1 MPFRPRWAVRLV
13 RSTRRVF
20 AAADDRLGLSPV
32 IGKLLKH
39 PVPSGAGWLY
49 VFGSATLLAFTIQ
62 VVTGIALAM
71 AYVPSSGQA
80 YDSLRFISSDA
91 PFGHLVR
98 GIHFFGASAMVLL
111 VGLHTI
117 RVYLMA
123 AYKYPREMNWLTG
136 AVLLLLTLL
145 MGFTGQLLRWDQNAV
160 WSVIVGAEQASR
172 VPEFG
177 HLLARF
183 ILAGDSVGGAT
194 LSRFFAVHVFFIPA
208 VIFVFIGAH
217 LALVVRHG
225 ISEPPMAGRPV
236 DPATYRRWYADMLV
250 REGRPFWPDAAWRD
264 VVFGVGMVF
273 IIIALA
279 ALVGAP
285 ALGKPPDPTILVAYP
300 RPDWYLLWYF
310 AVLALIPPAI
320 ESWVI
325 VLAPLLFGIALL
337 LVPILSNRGER
348 SPRRRPWAVAVVI
361 TAVVMIGVLWV
372 AGARAAWSPDF
383 NAPPLPEQLITAN
396 PEVRRG
402 AQLFHDRGCEN
413 CHAVS
418 GLGGH
423 RGPDLTTV
431 GDRLTND
438 AMIIRIMNGGT
449 NMPPFAATLA
459 PDELNALVAFLHSR
473 VAPSPGRPATARPG
487 A

>member
-13 RSTRRVF
+13 RGTRHVF

-32 IGKLLKH
+32 IGKLLDH
-39 PVPSGAGWLY
+39 PVPPGTGWLY
-49 VFGSATLLAFTIQ
+49 VFGSATLIAFTIQ

-71 AYVPSSGQA
+71 AYVPSSGEA
-80 YDSLRFISSDA
+80 YESLRFISRDA

-111 VGLHTI
+111 VGLHTL

-136 AVLLLLTLL
+136 GVLLLLTLL

-172 VPEFG
+172 VPGFG
-177 HLLARF
+177 RLLARF
-183 ILAGDSVGGAT
+183 ILAGDAVGGAT

-208 VIFVFIGAH
+208 VIFVFIGTH
-217 LALVVRHG
+217 LYLVVRHG
-225 ISEPPMAGRPV
+225 ISEPPAAGRPV
-236 DPATYRRWYADMLV
+236 NPATYRRWYADLLR

-264 VVFGVGMVF
+264 VVFGVGVVCV
-273 IIIALA
+273 IIALA
-279 ALVGAP
+279 EIVGAP
-285 ALGKPPDPTILVAYP
+285 ELGKPPDPTILVAYP

-310 AVLALIPPAI
+310 AVLALVPPAI

-325 VLAPLLFGIALL
+325 VFAPLLFGILLL

-348 SPRRRPWAVAVVI
+348 SPRRRPWAVAVAL
-361 TAVVMIGVLWV
+361 TAVMMIGVLWV

-383 NAPPLPEQLITAN
+383 DAPPLANHLTATD

-402 AQLFHDRGCEN
+402 AELFHERGCEN
-413 CHAVS
+413 CHTVS

-431 GDRLTND
+431 GARLTTD
-438 AMIIRIMNGGT
+438 EMIIRIMNGGT
-449 NMPPFAATLA
+449 NMPPFAATLK

-473 VAPSPGRPATARPG
+473 R
-487 A
+487 